1 MGSHILNC
9 DDFVDYVWN
18 SHGQD
23 MPPQQVE
30 DQSHRCS
37 LHWCYRTMKELTSIS
52 DVLYFEVLFIL
63 RLFEQVPPY
72 LS

>member
-18 SHGQD
+18 SHVQD

-37 LHWCYRTMKELTSIS
+37 LRWCYRTMEELTSMS
-52 DVLYFEVLFIL
+52 DVLYYKVLFIF
-63 RLFEQVPPY
+63 RLFEQVPH